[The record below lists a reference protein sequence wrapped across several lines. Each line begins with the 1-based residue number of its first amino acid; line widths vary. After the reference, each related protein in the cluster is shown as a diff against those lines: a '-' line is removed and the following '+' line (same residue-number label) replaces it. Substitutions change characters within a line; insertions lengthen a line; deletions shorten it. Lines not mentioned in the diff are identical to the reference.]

1 MHSSKCGKQIIQVSF
16 TVHAA
21 GTHTV
26 TFPDAFKTQ
35 PKQQSKKSMRKTL
48 KRKLHLSPL
57 GISACIGS
65 ALFASGPTALA
76 QAETGNTVR
85 MERIEK
91 ENADLKARLDAFEQ
105 MAMKEGLKPSAN
117 PPKFIK
123 ALSEMQ
129 ISGFVT
135 ASYFYDTSTPPDQK
149 SNGYLW
155 NTSANS
161 FSINKVK
168 LTVAGAPIA
177 RDKWDATYRASLI
190 WGEDAAVVNT
200 GGEVQGL
207 EELREAYVQLN
218 VPIGTGLDIKAG
230 QLISLL
236 NYESGDGGAA
246 NANFSQGYQW
256 FYTGNGPSAGVQAA
270 YAFNDMVDVKF
281 RVQNGIY
288 AGAIDGN
295 TGKAYMG
302 SIGLKPVKD
311 LWISLVGFQSHETPG
326 FSVSGASLL
335 AGYQMG
341 KLGLGTEIDYFIFDP
356 SPASDAIFWSVGGW
370 LTYDFTPKVGL
381 AIRAEYLDDKDGFG
395 VKGIALGGRAGSA
408 ILSGDMNGDIA
419 SLAVTLN
426 LKPVPNVKIQ
436 PEIRYDHTSYKN
448 GYDGVEDRFLIG
460 AGISY
465 LF

>member
-1 MHSSKCGKQIIQVSF
+1 MRIKSRTKSLTPI
-16 TVHAA
+16 TVGAC
-21 GTHTV
+21 
-26 TFPDAFKTQ
+26 
-35 PKQQSKKSMRKTL
+35 
-48 KRKLHLSPL
+48 L
-57 GISACIGS
+57 G
-65 ALFASGPTALA
+65 TALLAGGTNGFA
-76 QAETGNTVR
+76 QTETGNTVR
-85 MERIEK
+85 MEKIEK
-91 ENADLKARLDAFEQ
+91 ENAELRSRLDAFEA
-105 MAMKEGLKPSAN
+105 MAVKEGLKPSAN

-123 ALSEMQ
+123 SLSDMT

-135 ASYFYDTSTPPDQK
+135 ASYFYDTSTPADRK

-155 NTSANS
+155 NTSENS

-168 LTVAGAPIA
+168 LTVAGRPIE
-177 RDKWDATYRASLI
+177 RDKWDATYRASMI

-207 EELREAYVQLN
+207 EDVREAYVELN

-236 NYESGDGGAA
+236 NYESGDGGAV

-288 AGAIDGN
+288 AGAIDN
-295 TGKAYMG
+295 NSGKAYMAA
-302 SIGLKPVKD
+302 IGVKPMKD
-311 LWISLVGFQSHETPG
+311 LWLSFVGFQSHESVG

-335 AGYQMG
+335 GGYQMG

-356 SPASDAIFWSVGGW
+356 SPAADAHFWSVGAW

-381 AIRAEYLDDKDGFG
+381 AVRGEYLNDEDGFG
-395 VKGIALGGRAGSA
+395 VKGIALGGRPGSA
-408 ILSGDMNGDIA
+408 ILSGDSDGDLA

-426 LKPVPNVKIQ
+426 WKPVPNVKVQ

-448 GYDGVEDRFLIG
+448 GFDGVQDRFLIG